1 MFIEDEMLLEGKK
14 TINPNTM
21 KESFTHQKL
30 VSAYRSL
37 VTNLAYLFT
46 YKNYKHLSIPNTTN
60 ALEGGECSL
69 I

>member
-46 YKNYKHLSIPNTTN
+46 YKNHKKI
-60 ALEGGECSL
+60 
-69 I
+69 